1 MAIYGSEI
9 WGYFPASKWEK
20 QINKYI
26 SKETDSLITEK
37 LHTKFCTYAL
47 GVRTKSS
54 NIACRGVLGSF
65 PFLYNILINLIKYWC
80 YLVKE
85 NKSNKLLI
93 SALNL
98 ASDMEKKNKDSWL
111 SCIRLIFKYLELENL
126 YKNYTN
132 ISTNKIMQ
140 IVKKKLSKIFIDQW
154 KESLNSET
162 NKQGN
167 MGNKLRT
174 YRKLK
179 NLFKFEEYLQ
189 FGSKTEQQTY
199 TKCRISANDLRIER
213 GRYEGLKVEDRIC
226 NTSNLN
232 IEDEFH
238 FLMTCSPLDNCRA
251 KYFNIIK
258 RLYTN
263 FENLS
268 TEDKFIWLL
277 SCEDKEIILLTSK
290 LLIDLFKE
298 RKQRIT

>member
-1 MAIYGSEI
+1 
-9 WGYFPASKWEK
+9 
-20 QINKYI
+20 
-26 SKETDSLITEK
+26 
-37 LHTKFCTYAL
+37 
-47 GVRTKSS
+47 
-54 NIACRGVLGSF
+54 
-65 PFLYNILINLIKYWC
+65 
-80 YLVKE
+80 
-85 NKSNKLLI
+85 
-93 SALNL
+93 
-98 ASDMEKKNKDSWL
+98 
-111 SCIRLIFKYLELENL
+111 
-126 YKNYTN
+126 
-132 ISTNKIMQ
+132 MQ

-174 YRKLK
+174 YRKFK

-189 FGSKTEQQTY
+189 FDSKTEQQTY
-199 TKCRISANDLRIER
+199 KFGISAHDLRIE
-213 GRYEGLKVEDRIC
+213 RYEGLKVEDRIC
-226 NTSNLN
+226 NTCNLN

-238 FLMTCSPLDNCRA
+238 FLMICLPLDNCRA
-251 KYFNIIK
+251 KYFSIIK

-277 SCEDKEIILLTSK
+277 SCEEIILLTSK